1 MEQVPKNIEGHGKFL
16 ENFNTVLGTIYYI
29 YVTSGEV
36 PESNFSTG
44 VQDPAQIP
52 PLDDRLDLMIQ

>member
-1 MEQVPKNIEGHGKFL
+1 MENVGKIL
-16 ENFNTVLGTIYYI
+16 TQCRALI

-36 PESNFSTG
+36 SNFSAV

-52 PLDDRLDLMIQ
+52 PLDDRLMGY